1 MSLDAA
7 IAGLVSRL
15 ESVTSRLEGIEK
27 QIASG
32 SVGSGNA
39 AAAQGSGST
48 GGSGGSDSQSVRD
61 YDDLIQQ
68 NIVPLV
74 EATKKLGDD
83 ATTKQVNL
91 LLQAVN
97 AQKDLLVV
105 AAQSKKPSDAG
116 LSNLVKPT
124 SDLMSEITSL
134 KDANRSS
141 KFFNNLSAVAE
152 GVAALGWVVISP
164 APGPYVGDMRGG
176 SEFYSNR
183 ILKDFKGKDQNQ
195 VDWVNH
201 LNGFL
206 KALQPYIKTHHTTGL
221 SWNAKGGDAPAS
233 APAASTPAAAPA
245 ASKPAASSAAPE
257 KKADTSGLFAAL
269 SKGTDVTGG
278 LKKVTDDMKTK
289 NRTDKGSSV
298 VPAASTPA
306 AKTATKAAT
315 SAPSKPART
324 ALDGNKWTVE
334 YHNGNKEIV
343 IEITEAKQSVYIY
356 KCQNST
362 VLIKGKLNSIA
373 IDDCTKTA
381 VVFDNVVAVME
392 AVNCKSIEV
401 QVTGTVPAIAIDK
414 TSGCQLYLSAA
425 SLGTEIVTS
434 KSSEMNVL
442 IPGLKPDDDMVEL
455 AVPEQYKTI
464 VKGQKLVTE
473 TVQHV

>member
-1 MSLDAA
+1 MSVDAA
-7 IAGLVSRL
+7 IASLVSRLETVVSRL
-15 ESVTSRLEGIEK
+15 ESVEK
-27 QIASG
+27 QLASG
-32 SVGSGNA
+32 APTSSASASGA
-39 AAAQGSGST
+39 SSA
-48 GGSGGSDSQSVRD
+48 SGGNGGDSPFVRE

-68 NIVPLV
+68 YITPLV
-74 EATKKLGDD
+74 ETTKKLGDEV
-83 ATTKQVNL
+83 TTRQVT
-91 LLQAVN
+91 LLQQAIQ
-97 AQKDLLVV
+97 AQRSVLAV
-105 AAQSKKPSDAG
+105 AATSKKPADPTA
-116 LSNLVKPT
+116 LFKPT
-124 SDLMSEITSL
+124 NDLLAEITEI
-134 KDANRSS
+134 KEKNRAS

-152 GVAALGWVVISP
+152 GVGALQWVAVSP
-164 APGPYVGDMRGG
+164 APGPFVGEMRGG

-183 ILKDFKGKDQNQ
+183 LLKEFKGNNQDQ

-221 SWNAKGGDAPAS
+221 AWNPRGGDAPAS
-233 APAASTPAAAPA
+233 APASAAPAAAPA
-245 ASKPAASSAAPE
+245 AKPAAASAAPE
-257 KKADTSGLFAAL
+257 KKADNSGLFAAL

-289 NRTDKGSSV
+289 NRAASEKSSV
-298 VPAASTPA
+298 VPAAPA
-306 AKTATKAAT
+306 KGAAASSGAKAAVPNKPAKTA
-315 SAPSKPART
+315 
-324 ALDGNKWTVE
+324 LEGNKWTVE
-334 YHNGNKEIV
+334 YHNGNREIV

-356 KCQNST
+356 KCLNST
-362 VLIKGKLNSIA
+362 VLIKGKCNSIA

-401 QVTGTVPAIAIDK
+401 QVTGSVPAIAIDK
-414 TSGCQLYLSAA
+414 TSGCQLYLSAS

-442 IPGLKPDDDMVEL
+442 IPGAKPEDDMTEL